1 MSILMPHAEVIFDI
15 FSSQCGTSEEGD
27 GHNNATLY
35 SLQSYTSSYTC
46 HSSSVM
52 FYKNLTILQIFN
64 LLFKSHSILLTC
76 YKACFIFSICILP
89 SREGNGTPLQY
100 SCLENPIDRGAW

>member
-35 SLQSYTSSYTC
+35 RLQSCTSSYTC

-76 YKACFIFSICILP
+76 YKACFIFSICMP
-89 SREGNGTPLQY
+89 V
-100 SCLENPIDRGAW
+100 RGVRTDPEEMPGMQRKEKHLRRM